1 MLLVILM
8 VEKLLGSFRKKNFKK
23 SQREFR
29 VEKVIN
35 RKGDKIYIKWKSYD
49 NSFSSWI
56 DKKHRIN
63 E

>member
-8 VEKLLGSFRKKNFKK
+8 VKKLLGSFRKKNFKK

>member
-1 MLLVILM
+1 M
-8 VEKLLGSFRKKNFKK
+8 VKKLLGSFRKKNFKK

>member
-35 RKGDKIYIKWKSYD
+35 RKGDKIYIKWKSYG

>member
-1 MLLVILM
+1 M

-56 DKKHRIN
+56 DRKHRIN

>member
-8 VEKLLGSFRKKNFKK
+8 VKILLGSFRKKNFKK

>member
-35 RKGDKIYIKWKSYD
+35 RKGHKIYIKWKSYD
-49 NSFSSWI
+49 NSFSGWI
-56 DKKHRIN
+56 DRKHRIN

>member
-56 DKKHRIN
+56 DRKHRIN

>member
-1 MLLVILM
+1 MLLVLLM
-8 VEKLLGSFRKKNFKK
+8 VKKLLESFKKKNSKK

-35 RKGDKIYIKWKSYD
+35 RKGDKIYIKWKGYD
-49 NSFSSWI
+49 NSCNSWI
-56 DKKHRIN
+56 DKKHNIN

>member
-8 VEKLLGSFRKKNFKK
+8 VKKLLGSFSKKNFKK

>member
-8 VEKLLGSFRKKNFKK
+8 VKKLLGSFRKKNFKK

-56 DKKHRIN
+56 DRKHRIN